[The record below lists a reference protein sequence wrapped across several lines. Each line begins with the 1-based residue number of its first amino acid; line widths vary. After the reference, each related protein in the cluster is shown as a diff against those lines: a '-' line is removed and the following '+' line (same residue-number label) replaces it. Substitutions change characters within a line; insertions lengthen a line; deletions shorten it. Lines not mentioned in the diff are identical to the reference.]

1 MTYILDTSAVRGLSP
16 DDASKASRMLDV
28 EVPTLA
34 LLEIMDDFKN
44 NTDCR
49 EFGRHRSS
57 ILKAN
62 NFRIL
67 DDPSWLLYKN
77 GSLKEV
83 PPEKE
88 EEKSIS
94 EDFVKLILD
103 YNWSEIENRPVS
115 SYNLSGMERLLKVF
129 EQLKDILER
138 DKRDHICR
146 IRNMWN
152 NNPLNFINNPE
163 KELNNDIYFSILKSV
178 MKTMNVKRI
187 NYNNVESDLA
197 FYIGCMAYNIIKYGK
212 KYGEKPKNHIPLKCL
227 EYMDGNDF
235 IDSMMVQYISL
246 RNNKILV
253 TCDKKIINMFS
264 VVSNILA
271 TSNSRRLRILSKKTF
286 CLSLQDFKKLIS

>member
-1 MTYILDTSAVRGLSP
+1 MRGLSP

-28 EVPTLA
+28 EVPTLV

-44 NTDCR
+44 DTDCR
-49 EFGRHRSS
+49 DFGRHRSS

-83 PPEKE
+83 SPEKE

-103 YNWSEIENRPVS
+103 YNWNEIENRPINI
-115 SYNLSGMERLLKVF
+115 YNFSGMERLLKVF
-129 EQLKDILER
+129 EHLKDILES
-138 DKRDHICR
+138 DKRDHLCR
-146 IRNMWN
+146 IRSMWN
-152 NNPLNFINNPE
+152 DNPLNFNNNPK
-163 KELNNDIYFSILKSV
+163 KELNNEIYFSILKSY
-178 MKTMNVKRI
+178 MKLLNIKRI
-187 NYNNVESDLA
+187 NYNNIESDFA
-197 FYIGCMAYNIIKYGK
+197 FYVGCMAYNIIKYGK
-212 KYGEKPKNHIPLKCL
+212 KYGEKPKNLIPLKCL

-235 IDSMMVQYISL
+235 MDSMIIQYISL

-253 TCDKKIINMFS
+253 TCDKNIIDIFS

-271 TSNSRRLRILSKKTF
+271 TSNSKRLRILSKKTF